1 MSLQQVSQVGKLL
14 FDKVDFN
21 PVLNVIQ
28 NFSGM
33 VWCQH
38 PNSLFQCWK
47 VVKFK
52 LVLGES
58 VLSLSL
64 S

>member
-28 NFSGM
+28 NYSG
-33 VWCQH
+33 
-38 PNSLFQCWK
+38 F
-47 VVKFK
+47 VVGYGVSIPIPSFNVGKW
-52 LVLGES
+52 
-58 VLSLSL
+58 
-64 S
+64 